1 MLRLDN
7 APKSKVRTDCFS
19 ASLWVCLA
27 SHTERCIV
35 IVMYHFNRGNVLFIP
50 ALSFITDI
58 DILYIVLA
66 VI

>member
-7 APKSKVRTDCFS
+7 APQAKVHADFFV
-19 ASLWVCLA
+19 ASLRVCLA

-35 IVMYHFNRGNVLFIP
+35 IGMYHFNRGSVLFI
-50 ALSFITDI
+50 LSNFSNII
-58 DILYIVLA
+58 ILYIVLV